1 MRKVPGTSTGTRV
14 RFGAHA
20 ETVAEANESLRAAA
34 KIVKSLGLS
43 LLGKHPGCVKELQID
58 ETKHMKVREFHDAE
72 SLARYMTYLDELVAR
87 AKELTPEYV
96 PYFTHGI
103 DDFLYGTVNGRLTVT
118 FYRSEGI
125 WYVLGEVTL
134 PSRPAACTVRKKLI
148 AKGLNATVV

>member
-1 MRKVPGTSTGTRV
+1 MRKVPETSTWTRV

-43 LLGKHPGCVKELQID
+43 LLGKHPDCVKELQID

-87 AKELTPEYV
+87 AKELTPDYV
-96 PYFTHGI
+96 PHFEHGENYFC
-103 DDFLYGTVNGRLTVT
+103 YGTANGCM
-118 FYRSEGI
+118 
-125 WYVLGEVTL
+125 VLSFFRNDKFWHLAGEATL
-134 PSRPAACTVRKKLI
+134 PTRPAACTVRKKLI
-148 AKGLNATVV
+148 AKGLDATVV